1 MPTRV
6 IRTRSTSRATATS
19 ASRAS
24 SGRGAGPPDRSIPA
38 VSSTASALATWAIT
52 RALVAFT
59 ALAALSLFPIAT
71 PCGASC
77 HLSTVPLLDA
87 ASRWDGGWYL
97 GIAREGYGHAE
108 GAQTDL
114 AFFPLYPALMRAIGM
129 LGGSSDDA
137 YLAAGVLVSNAA
149 LLVAVIVLGRL
160 VTVDHEATIAAAS
173 VALLLVFPTTV
184 IFSAVYAESLFLLCA
199 VAPPPC
205 RFRRSP
211 ISSTPRP
218 TGTRSSSSRSVASWR
233 SSSHSRGG
241 RSGRASPS
249 TGSCSCWRRFHPER
263 SRRCSAT
270 RSRSSRHSSC
280 SRRCARRGSGAST
293 WSGRVF
299 PRCSSARCSRS
310 GTGSD
315 DRRRHPPRRAHR
327 VRTCPLRRRGHPGE
341 SSSRV
346 RLHGVLARRAP
357 SPRRRAALPRGGD
370 AGWRLPW
377 IRRVPLRAAR
387 RGRVHP
393 VRPSALRGR
402 GLALDRPPH
411 RARDGARYRPGAP
424 LPS

>member
-1 MPTRV
+1 MPTRA

-19 ASRAS
+19 TSRAS

-149 LLVAVIVLGRL
+149 LLLAVIVLGRL

-199 VAPPPC
+199 VATLYFA
-205 RFRRSP
+205 R
-211 ISSTPRP
+211 TGRP
-218 TGTRSSSSRSVASWR
+218 TAAGVTAAFAALTRPFGVLIAVPLAFELAAQRRRDLAGTLSVAVPVAAFLVWMAVLWRMTGDPLAFFSAQAAYGRSATVPLQAFTDLFDPAAYGNPLFIVAFGGLVAILVALSWR
-233 SSSHSRGG
+233 SLRTSLAVYGTVFLLAALSSGTLTSLLRYVLAIFPAFVVLATV
-241 RSGRASPS
+241 RSP
-249 TGSCSCWRRFHPER
+249 WVRRIYLV
-263 SRRCSAT
+263 
-270 RSRSSRHSSC
+270 
-280 SRRCARRGSGAST
+280 GAS
-293 WSGRVF
+293 V
-299 PRCSSARCSRS
+299 SA
-310 GTGSD
+310 
-315 DRRRHPPRRAHR
+315 
-327 VRTCPLRRRGHPGE
+327 
-341 SSSRV
+341 
-346 RLHGVLARRAP
+346 VLFSAMF
-357 SPRRRAALPRGGD
+357 AL
-370 AGWRLPW
+370 WYW
-377 IRRVPLRAAR
+377 I
-387 RGRVHP
+387 G
-393 VRPSALRGR
+393 
-402 GLALDRPPH
+402 
-411 RARDGARYRPGAP
+411 
-424 LPS
+424 